1 MKILITIASILLLS
15 ACGFSPMYGANSS
28 KNNTA
33 IKTELTDIEIALI
46 PDREG
51 QYLRNALIDR
61 FYIHG
66 SPATPKFRLVVKEV
80 DENVSNFDVTID
92 SEVTRRQLKLSTSMS
107 LIDLDSGSVVL
118 TRSLQSITSYNVLES
133 EFSTIVTEQSA
144 RDAALDDIAR
154 QIERSV
160 VLYFKK

>member
-61 FYIHG
+61 FYIPQYG
-66 SPATPKFRLVVKEV
+66 SGANPP
-80 DENVSNFDVTID
+80 N
-92 SEVTRRQLKLSTSMS
+92 LSLHVGKTF
-107 LIDLDSGSVVL
+107 
-118 TRSLQSITSYNVLES
+118 LQ
-133 EFSTIVTEQSA
+133 
-144 RDAALDDIAR
+144 
-154 QIERSV
+154 
-160 VLYFKK
+160 